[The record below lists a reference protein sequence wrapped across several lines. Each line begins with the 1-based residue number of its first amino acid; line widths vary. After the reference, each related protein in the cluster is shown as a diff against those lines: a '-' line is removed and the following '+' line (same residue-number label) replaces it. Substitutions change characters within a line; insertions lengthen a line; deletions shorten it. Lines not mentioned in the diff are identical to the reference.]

1 MKLKREIDL
10 IADAAKEKAEEL
22 LERSVGFTINYVRA
36 DENDPRELSEFP
48 EIRLWFVRLDAVYPW
63 LPLVLDWRAGEL
75 ARYAAMLVPHQ
86 VMYISLYTAG

>member
-1 MKLKREIDL
+1 MK
-10 IADAAKEKAEEL
+10 EL
-22 LERSVGFTINYVRA
+22 LERSVGFTINFVRE
-36 DENDPRELSEFP
+36 DENDPREYSEFP

-86 VMYISLYTAG
+86 VLSYPLIPAFNSAVP